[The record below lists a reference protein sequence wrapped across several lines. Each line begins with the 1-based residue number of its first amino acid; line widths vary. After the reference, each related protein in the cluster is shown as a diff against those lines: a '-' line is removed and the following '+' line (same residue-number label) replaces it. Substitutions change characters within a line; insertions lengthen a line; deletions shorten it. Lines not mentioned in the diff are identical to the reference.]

1 MDGHTVIHCH
11 FTKYSVLI
19 QVNLFQKHVLLH
31 QLTHNMTKYCS
42 LNYKFSAWK
51 FEAQNMLTLHV
62 YINSSECQNKN
73 KQFVYTTCSEHG
85 IFMHWTLQFKGQSF
99 VIFRVSWCKN
109 KCFWK
114 KLTFT
119 SLASQNRMG
128 GRHELAPVLSSRDLV
143 KTVRVD
149 TGTWKKKSKF
159 NQNLQ
164 VQALAD
170 PIRFTK
176 GVCF

>member
-1 MDGHTVIHCH
+1 MAPYPIH
-11 FTKYSVLI
+11 
-19 QVNLFQKHVLLH
+19 VNLCQKHLFLYEPTIWRQIVHWITSSIHENSKLSTSCVHKLFSMSK
-31 QLTHNMTKYCS
+31 QKLKKQS
-42 LNYKFSAWK
+42 L
-51 FEAQNMLTLHV
+51 
-62 YINSSECQNKN
+62 
-73 KQFVYTTCSEHG
+73 YTTCSEHG

-119 SLASQNRMG
+119 SLASQNRIG

-149 TGTWKKKSKF
+149 TRTWKKKSKF